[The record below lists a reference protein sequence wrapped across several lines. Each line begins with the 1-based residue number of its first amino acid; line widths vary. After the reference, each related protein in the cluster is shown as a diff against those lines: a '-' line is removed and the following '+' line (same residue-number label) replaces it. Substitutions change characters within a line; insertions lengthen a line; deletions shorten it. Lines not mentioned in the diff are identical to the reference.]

1 MSRSGCF
8 ELDRVNDN
16 LAVGYAEQWSV
27 EGVELKNNLFE
38 HVIRGGPAGGCY
50 ATVGDL
56 HRFARALND
65 GTLVSQDMAH
75 TLTTPKPELDSPNYG
90 YGFGIH
96 PNRALYGHSGGFVGI
111 SANLDITVDPDGWVV
126 VVLANDENMRA
137 PVMMARHLIGVEEP
151 E

>member
-1 MSRSGCF
+1 MSYEAVR
-8 ELDRVNDN
+8 
-16 LAVGYAEQWSV
+16 LA
-27 EGVELKNNLFE
+27 
-38 HVIRGGPAGGCY
+38 GCY

-126 VVLANDENMRA
+126 VVTGQRRKNMRA